1 METATIQIKVSPEI
15 VTRYG
20 EQALVERFEQFLAW
34 DELSLKAQKMNQAL
48 QEAGIDFDTMA
59 EEVRKETWQDYKQ
72 KHLKDILP

>member
-1 METATIQIKVSPEI
+1 METITIQIKVSPEV

-20 EQALVERFEQFLAW
+20 QQALTERIQKFIEW
-34 DELSLKAQKMNQAL
+34 DELSLKAQKINQAL

-59 EEVRKETWQDYKQ
+59 EEVRKESWQDYKQ